1 MPERS
6 LTYFLFF
13 LLIWCLYVFYEQNQE
28 AERLFKIATNQQE
41 TIIKQTEALEAQ
53 KVYIKLLEAQVV
65 NSYYK
70 KNSFDS
76 PLYD

>member
-1 MPERS
+1 M
-6 LTYFLFF
+6 
-13 LLIWCLYVFYEQNQE
+13 FYEQNQE

>member
-1 MPERS
+1 MADRS

-13 LLIWCLYVFYEQNQE
+13 LIAWCLYAFYEQHQE
-28 AERLFKIATNQQE
+28 GERLFKIATDQQE
-41 TIIKQTEALEAQ
+41 TLAKQTEALESQ
-53 KVYIKLLEAQVV
+53 KIYIKLLEAQVV

-70 KNSFDS
+70 NNKSLS